1 MIPQNYEQWKKCIE
15 KDCKINLTKE
25 FAQER
30 LSVYENSNNP
40 ERQQFISLYGEQH
53 LNNIVKWYKKI

>member
-30 LSVYENSNNP
+30 LAVYENSNNP
-40 ERQQFISLYGEQH
+40 ERQEFISLYGKEH
-53 LNNIVKWYKKI
+53 LHSIIKWYKKI

>member
-25 FAQER
+25 FAQDR